1 MTNTLQ
7 YSYAKSMTEISMGLQ
22 PEYEAMNPQCR
33 IISGSAPVFCI
44 ILLMSFGRISTRQII
59 ISTSKGIGL

>member
-33 IISGSAPVFCI
+33 IISGSAPGFLYHFIDVF
-44 ILLMSFGRISTRQII
+44 R
-59 ISTSKGIGL
+59 KD